1 MITPLQILLVIIVA
15 APLTFVLLNRLRM
28 DIAALIIAASLGVAQ
43 FFGAAMLGPANSPAD
58 AVKAIT
64 GLSQPIVVTLLGLF
78 IISRGLEK
86 SGVTRWI
93 ARKLMILGGT
103 SERRL
108 IGLFAATTAFLSLF
122 MNNLAAGAL
131 LLPSAMET
139 ARKTGIR
146 PSKLLIPV
154 AYGSLLGGVA
164 TYFTTANIIVSDL
177 LQIAKPP
184 QSSLSILDFL
194 PTGGLIAVAGI
205 IFMILLGN
213 RLLPDRKP
221 APEQMLTRLTGSE
234 LEDLYQLKERLWEAR
249 LHPESSLVGKTLAQ
263 AKIGRTLGVEVVAI
277 WRGRQAIFSPAPEQ
291 FLLSGDIL
299 LLVGREDRVD
309 KLKQEKISI
318 GRETANGYIS
328 PYGVIML
335 EILLA
340 PHSNAEGH
348 TLKELDFR
356 RRYGFTAVALRRL
369 NQSYRTNVGDFKM
382 TMGDTLLV
390 VGSEESV
397 KNFQKSADFIVLEPS
412 LSDQPLNRHQTL
424 ITLAVVLAAIVASII
439 GFPIYLAMLIGAV
452 VIILSGILSMEEA
465 YRSVEWQAIFLIAG
479 MFAVS
484 LAMVE
489 TGLASL
495 LGNGMVRLVTPFG
508 AVGLAAGA
516 YILSAILTQFMGGQV
531 TALVTGPVAI
541 SAAIAMGINAQAIAV
556 ATAIGCSASFFT
568 PLAHP
573 VNILMIAPANY
584 SFGDFIKIGW
594 QLTLVTFFVLLAGM
608 ILFWGL

>member
-1 MITPLQILLVIIVA
+1 MTSLQVLLIIIVA
-15 APLTFVLLNRLRM
+15 IPLVFVLIDRLRM
-28 DIAALIIAASLGVAQ
+28 DIAALIIAASLGIAQ
-43 FFGAAMLGPANSPAD
+43 FLGLGILGPADSPAD
-58 AVKAIT
+58 AVKAIS
-64 GLSQPIVVTLLGLF
+64 GFGQPIVVTLMGLF
-78 IISRGLEK
+78 IISRGLDK
-86 SGVTRWI
+86 SGVARWI
-93 ARKLMILGGT
+93 ARKLMYLGGP
-103 SERRL
+103 SEKRL
-108 IGLFAATTAFLSLF
+108 IGLFATTTAFLSIF

-139 ARKTGIR
+139 ARRTGIK

-184 QSSLSILDFL
+184 QSPLSILDFL

-205 IFMILLGN
+205 IFMVFLGA
-213 RLLPDRKP
+213 RLLPERKP
-221 APEQMLTRLTGSE
+221 APEQMLSRLTGSE
-234 LEDLYQLKERLWEAR
+234 LEDIYQLRDRLWEAR
-249 LHPESSLVGKTLAQ
+249 LLPDSSLVGKTLAQ
-263 AKIGRTLGVEVVAI
+263 AKIGQALGVEVVAI
-277 WRGRQAIFSPAPEQ
+277 WRGRQAIFSPTPEQ
-291 FLLSGDIL
+291 NLHSGDIL
-299 LLVGREDRVD
+299 LLVGREERVE
-309 KLKQEKISI
+309 KLKEEKISI
-318 GRETANGYIS
+318 GREAANGYIS

-348 TLKELDFR
+348 TLKNLDFR
-356 RRYGFTAVALRRL
+356 RLYGFTAVALRRL
-369 NQSYRTNVGDFKM
+369 NQSYRTNVGDFKL

-390 VGSEESV
+390 VGSEENV
-397 KNFQKSADFIVLEPS
+397 KNFQKTADFIVLEPS
-412 LSDQPLNRHQTL
+412 LSDQPINRHHTL
-424 ITLAVVLAAIVASII
+424 ITVSVVLAAISASIF

-452 VIILSGILSMEEA
+452 VVVLSGILSMEEA
-465 YRSVEWQAIFLIAG
+465 YRSIEWQAIFLIAG

-489 TGLASL
+489 TGLAPL
-495 LGNGMVRLVTPFG
+495 LGNGMVRLITPFG
-508 AVGLAAGA
+508 PLGLAAGA

-556 ATAIGCSASFFT
+556 ATAIGCSASFLT

-573 VNILMIAPANY
+573 INILMIAPANY
-584 SFGDFIKIGW
+584 SFGDFFKVGW
-594 QLTLVTFFVLLAGM
+594 RLTIVTFFMLLVGM
-608 ILFWGL
+608 ILFWQL